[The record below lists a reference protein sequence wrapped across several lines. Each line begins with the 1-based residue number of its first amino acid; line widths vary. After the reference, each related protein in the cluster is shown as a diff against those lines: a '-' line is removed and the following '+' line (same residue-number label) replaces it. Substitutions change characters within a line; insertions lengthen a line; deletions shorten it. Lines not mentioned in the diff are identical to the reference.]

1 MGHRKNS
8 GKRKKLTPNTFISKR
23 KSFKTIIQ
31 AFTSR
36 PQRKKNKST
45 TKKRIEINN
54 IAFRKTEIINETR
67 I

>member
-8 GKRKKLTPNTFISKR
+8 GKRKKINTKYIHQQKEKFQNNNIGFR
-23 KSFKTIIQ
+23 LKTLEE
-31 AFTSR
+31 
-36 PQRKKNKST
+36 KNKST

>member
-31 AFTSR
+31 AFASR
-36 PQRKKNKST
+36 PQRKK
-45 TKKRIEINN
+45 INQQQ
-54 IAFRKTEIINETR
+54 RKEQK
-67 I
+67 